1 MKENLIFAELSPLGQ
16 LLKNNNNIDQYYIRT
31 THARIKMQK
40 NYNIKKVFFHKS
52 KVFLWIIVKFVL
64 TVVSAG

>member
-31 THARIKMQK
+31 IHARIKMQK
-40 NYNIKKVFFHKS
+40 KTFIKTLKRFFFIKVKCFC
-52 KVFLWIIVKFVL
+52 
-64 TVVSAG
+64 G